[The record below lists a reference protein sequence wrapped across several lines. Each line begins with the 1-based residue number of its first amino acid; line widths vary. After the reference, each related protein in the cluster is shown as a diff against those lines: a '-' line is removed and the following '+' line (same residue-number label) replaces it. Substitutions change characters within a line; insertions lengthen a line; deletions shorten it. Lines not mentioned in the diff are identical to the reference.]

1 MLIAGLLT
9 ALLVAPAAGAP
20 PSDPVPLR
28 DAATAAGASWPLA
41 DVWIHID
48 KSDRSLVLYSGK
60 TAVKRYRAGLG
71 DPVGDKT
78 RQGDR
83 KTPEGTFRVVT
94 RNPRSRFHLFL
105 GLGYP
110 TAEDAERGLAAG
122 LVTQA
127 QATRIQ
133 EADAARRQPPWNT
146 ALGGAI
152 GIHGE
157 GGSSDWTLGCI
168 AVENAEIEELWS
180 VVPMGTRVV
189 VAP

>member
-1 MLIAGLLT
+1 
-9 ALLVAPAAGAP
+9 
-20 PSDPVPLR
+20 
-28 DAATAAGASWPLA
+28 
-41 DVWIHID
+41 
-48 KSDRSLVLYSGK
+48 
-60 TAVKRYRAGLG
+60 
-71 DPVGDKT
+71 
-78 RQGDR
+78 
-83 KTPEGTFRVVT
+83 
-94 RNPRSRFHLFL
+94 PRSRFHLFL